1 MRRVRR
7 AQKMSLRTLQ
17 ELTGLNRGY
26 LSRVERGLIREAG
39 AERVQSIADA
49 LQVKGAAI
57 TDEEKT

>member
-1 MRRVRR
+1 
-7 AQKMSLRTLQ
+7 MSLRTLQ

-26 LSRVERGLIREAG
+26 LSRMERGLIRESAD
-39 AERVQSIADA
+39 ERVQSIADA